1 MFFALEKLLLKSVF
15 VCKRHFWWRQRY
27 DVIST

>member
-1 MFFALEKLLLKSVF
+1 MSVF
-15 VCKRHFWWRQRY
+15 VCKRHFDDNVRY